1 MKLRNIFDATP
12 NSTWQVLCES
22 GVGFYIP
29 PYQRQY
35 DWDKEHI
42 NRLFEDVVHG
52 LKSLVEDEDSIT
64 FLGTLIVI
72 DRAIPP
78 NVDKSQ
84 LPGNV
89 RLVIDGQQRLTT
101 ILLMNICLH
110 DEIRRRGAKFGQ
122 TDEQALKW
130 LYHQTIQVK
139 KQLRKTFEEDMNWG
153 DTGYELYPRIIRAYD
168 DSWSRLKEQAK
179 YKSPIAAFVHGYS
192 NHIYN
197 DNDDK
202 AKQYKGDVSQ
212 IDKNDPL
219 LTNYTEISNKLK
231 IVWTGGNSD
240 LEMPDLDEVAARDKF
255 QEAIL
260 KAEFPKE
267 VRSILSNEEGNEDFK
282 QLIRL
287 VLFANFLMERVTVTV
302 VSTDNEDYAFDMF
315 ESLNTTGEPLTAFET
330 FRPKVIETERLIEYE
345 NSPSRNFMR
354 PIEEYMAKFTRA
366 QARHT
371 ATSRLLIPFALAE
384 TGYKLSSRHSDQRKY
399 LRDQYDKLADIKAQR
414 KFVEHLSHTAS
425 FFTDAWKQGENAFQS
440 ITLLNKNLVLI
451 CMDLLGKVN
460 HDIAISPLIRFYAQ
474 IQLAPP
480 DSRAGFV
487 NELEDAIKAITAF
500 FVFWRGIGK
509 QTGYLATEYREL
521 MKTGSDEY
529 ENTSQAFCRRPEVGK
544 ALENLTAQKLQE
556 ALRYILKDRGEITS
570 KDDWVKL
577 SSEKAIYNEHQTLAR
592 FLLFAAMH
600 NTTDDEKDPGLRRA
614 ARKGALD
621 MLTWEK
627 WQDLTTIE
635 HVAPQDSKGT
645 SWPKSFHEDNE
656 LVHNLGNLTLLPQ
669 AENTSF
675 GRRPWEEKKEMYCI
689 LSSTTTEGLET
700 RLTEAENRGIMLNE
714 STKELLRNGRY
725 FPYLSAICNAE
736 EWSDKFVQKRSKRLA
751 ELAWKNI
758 APWLG
763 FDEE

>member
-52 LKSLVEDEDSIT
+52 LKSLAEDKDSIT

-110 DEIRRRGAKFGQ
+110 DEIRRRGNKFGQ
-122 TDEQALKW
+122 KDEQAFKW

-139 KQLRKTFEEDMNWG
+139 KQLRKTFEEDMSWG
-153 DTGYELYPRIIRAYD
+153 DEGYELYPRIIRAYD
-168 DSWSRLKEQAK
+168 DSWSRLKEQAE

-192 NHIYN
+192 NHIYK
-197 DNDDK
+197 NDDE

-212 IDKNDPL
+212 IHKNDPL
-219 LTNYTEISNKLK
+219 LTNYKEISDKLK
-231 IVWTGGNSD
+231 IVWIGGNSD
-240 LEMPDLDEVAARDKF
+240 LEMPTLDEVADRDQF

-267 VRSILSNEEGNEDFK
+267 VRSILSNEGNEDFK

-345 NSPSRNFMR
+345 NSPSRDFMR
-354 PIEEYMAKFTRA
+354 SIEEYMAKFTKA
-366 QARHT
+366 QERHT

-384 TGYKLSSRHSDQRKY
+384 TGHKLSKRHSDQRKY
-399 LRDQYDKLADIKAQR
+399 LRDQYDKLEDIKAQR
-414 KFVEHLSHTAS
+414 KFVQHLSHTAS
-425 FFTDAWKQGENAFQS
+425 FFTDAWKQEENTFQS
-440 ITLLNKNLVLI
+440 IAFLNKNLVLI

-460 HDIAISPLIRFYAQ
+460 HDIAIGPLVRFYAQ

-480 DSRAGFV
+480 DSRTGFV
-487 NELEDAIKAITAF
+487 HELEGAIKAITAF
-500 FVFWRGIGK
+500 FVFWRGIGR

-521 MKTGSDEY
+521 MKTGSDEPGS
-529 ENTSQAFCRRPEVGK
+529 TSQAFCRRPEDGE

-556 ALRYILKDRGEITS
+556 ALRYILKDRGEIAS

-577 SSEKAIYNEHQTLAR
+577 SSETAIYNEHQTLAR

-600 NTTDDEKDPGLRRA
+600 NTSDDEENLGLRRA
-614 ARKGALD
+614 AREGVLNI
-621 MLTWEK
+621 LTWEEWK
-627 WQDLTTIE
+627 EDLTIE
-635 HVAPQDSKGT
+635 HVAPQDPEGD
-645 SWPKSFHEDNE
+645 SWPKSLYGNDE

-669 AENTSF
+669 AENTSS
-675 GRRPWEEKKEMYCI
+675 GRRPWEEKKEIYRVM
-689 LSSTTTEGLET
+689 SSTTPEEMET
-700 RLTEAENRGIMLNE
+700 RLTEAENREIRLNE
-714 STKELLRNGRY
+714 STKELLRKGRY
-725 FPYLSAICNAE
+725 FPHLSAICNAE
-736 EWSDKFVQKRSKRLA
+736 KWDDKFVQKRSKRLA
-751 ELAWKNI
+751 KLAWKNI